1 MSCSTCCGILG
12 IHRFCCCRFHTRIT
26 IKRGRAW
33 RDLLP
38 SKSFF
43 LTEFFFCRCTPTLL
57 ASAPASSV
65 GEQQQWL
72 SCMGNAVAAPPRIN
86 VFSQWNSCII
96 HRWHHYM
103 CVICGGGY
111 MPLIHRWHQPPRKRE
126 ACGIVVR
133 GAGQD
138 HLSCSDAYEA
148 L

>member
-1 MSCSTCCGILG
+1 MPL
-12 IHRFCCCRFHTRIT
+12 IHI
-26 IKRGRAW
+26 
-33 RDLLP
+33 
-38 SKSFF
+38 
-43 LTEFFFCRCTPTLL
+43 
-57 ASAPASSV
+57 
-65 GEQQQWL
+65 
-72 SCMGNAVAAPPRIN
+72 
-86 VFSQWNSCII
+86 
-96 HRWHHYM
+96 WHHYM